1 MVSWFMISDARL
13 YGILDLGY
21 VAAKNAVAMA
31 ERMLAGGIDVIQ
43 LRAKHSSEAE
53 ILELGHEVALRCHTA
68 RVPFIINDFPGLVRP
83 TWANGVHIGQED
95 GPLKVARVAA
105 GPNAIVGRS
114 THSLEQARAAWAEG
128 ADYIGFGP
136 IFATPTKPDYT
147 PIGTDDI
154 ATVFRESP
162 VPVFCIGG
170 IKRENLPALVA
181 AGARR
186 AVIVSGILQAAE
198 VERYIADCKQA
209 LAG

>member
-83 TWANGVHIGQED
+83 G
-95 GPLKVARVAA
+95 
-105 GPNAIVGRS
+105 
-114 THSLEQARAAWAEG
+114 LEKQVDQSGNRTEKSHWTKGARA
-128 ADYIGFGP
+128 DPDNRVHP
-136 IFATPTKPDYT
+136 I
-147 PIGTDDI
+147 
-154 ATVFRESP
+154 RES
-162 VPVFCIGG
+162 
-170 IKRENLPALVA
+170 
-181 AGARR
+181 
-186 AVIVSGILQAAE
+186 
-198 VERYIADCKQA
+198 
-209 LAG
+209 